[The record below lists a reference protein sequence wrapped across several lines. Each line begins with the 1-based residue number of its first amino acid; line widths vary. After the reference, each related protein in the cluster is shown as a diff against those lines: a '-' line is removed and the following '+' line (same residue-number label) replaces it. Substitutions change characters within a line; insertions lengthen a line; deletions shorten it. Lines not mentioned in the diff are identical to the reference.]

1 MPVSTSVAVLRRRVA
16 IALRQHRE
24 IAGLTQKDAS
34 SQSGIAASRIQHFE
48 VMRSLPP
55 DEELVR
61 LLELYEATEET
72 GELLAILPLA
82 RKRTPTEATTTDPD
96 QFNLY
101 IGLEAGATQIES
113 YDALVLKGLVQTA
126 DYAEALLRGHGQGLP
141 EAEVRRRLRLRM
153 RRQELLAAESPTH
166 LWFVVPQ
173 QVLEVPVGGSGVMR
187 GQLAH
192 LLDVAKLPNVELQVI
207 PRDVVPY
214 PAMHGPFTMMSF
226 PIPGD
231 AGLVYV
237 ETRVRGL
244 FFEQPDELQEY
255 RHVMNHLRVLAA
267 SPKESSRLIDRIRK
281 EVQ

>member
-1 MPVSTSVAVLRRRVA
+1 MPVSTSVAVFRRRVA

-24 IAGLTQKDAS
+24 NAGLTQKEAGK
-34 SQSGIAASRIQHFE
+34 QTGIAATRIHHFE

-55 DEELVR
+55 DGELVQ
-61 LLELYEATEET
+61 LLELYEATEEAD
-72 GELLAILPLA
+72 ELLAILPVA
-82 RKRTPTEATTTDPD
+82 RKRTPTEAVTTDPE

-126 DYAEALLRGHGQGLP
+126 DYAEAILRGAARHFP
-141 EAEVRRRLRLRM
+141 EAEIRRRLRLRM
-153 RRQELLAAESPTH
+153 RRQELLTAESPAH
-166 LWFVVPQ
+166 LWLVVSQ
-173 QVLEVPVGGSGVMR
+173 QVLEAPVGGPEVIR

-192 LLDVAKLPNVELQVI
+192 LLDVSKLSNVELQVI

-214 PAMHGPFTMMSF
+214 SALHGPFTMMSF
-226 PIPGD
+226 PIPSD

-244 FFEQPDELQEY
+244 FFEQPEELQEY
-255 RHVMNHLRVLAA
+255 RQVMNHLRVLAA
-267 SPKESSRLIDRIRK
+267 SPKESSRLIERIRK

>member
-24 IAGLTQKDAS
+24 IAGLTQKDAGS
-34 SQSGIAASRIQHFE
+34 KSGIAATRIQHFE

-55 DEELVR
+55 DDELVR

-72 GELLAILPLA
+72 DELLAVLPLA

-113 YDALVLKGLVQTA
+113 YDPLVLHGLLQTG
-126 DYAEALLRGHGQGLP
+126 DYAEAILRGAFQRFP
-141 EAEVRRRLRLRM
+141 EAEVRRRLLLRM
-153 RRQELLAAESPTH
+153 RRQELLTAESPTQ
-166 LWFVVPQ
+166 LSLVVPQ
-173 QVLEVPVGGSGVMR
+173 HVLEMLVGGPKVLR

-192 LLDVAKLPNVELQVI
+192 LLDVARLPNVDLQVI
-207 PRDVVPY
+207 PRDVIPFS
-214 PAMHGPFTMMSF
+214 ALHGPFVMMTF

-244 FFEQPDELQEY
+244 FFEQPEELKEY
-255 RHVMNHLRVLAA
+255 RHVMNNLRGLAA

-281 EVQ
+281 EVR